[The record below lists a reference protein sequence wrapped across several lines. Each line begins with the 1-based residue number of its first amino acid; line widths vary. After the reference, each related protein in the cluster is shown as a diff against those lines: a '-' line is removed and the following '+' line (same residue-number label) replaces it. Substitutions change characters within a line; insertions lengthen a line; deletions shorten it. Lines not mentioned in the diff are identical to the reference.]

1 MPLTLHVFNPSDK
14 ERLGQVQI
22 PWETV
27 QKTADIDEN
36 ELVLK
41 CDNKLLPYQIDEIDP
56 EDPSSKMLVFSAG
69 TIPRSDNFPEPRRI
83 AVIADKCTGVPNRRG
98 NVPQLI
104 DSKLGMDITGNG
116 VKFTNEALSVWFNL
130 GPKLNR
136 AGQSCYAGAATSVQL
151 YGKEILDAFIDDP
164 SFHDP
169 EKRCMQL
176 DFVELFRPS
185 WEPRHYWDLPFVQKK
200 ELIDRPYH
208 VVSSSDGPVRVSLTI
223 ASDRFDYSYRDPF
236 TTETR
241 HLECRV
247 FRIINLYAGAEYIV
261 EDLFVKGVPKD
272 GIAATDYVHL
282 YFVAH
287 YFSYLSF
294 LDLSISRFDFVP
306 DWFVAS
312 NLLMP
317 FQAYGFATDRHT
329 APIEHPHRTF
339 PNADRERCSFS
350 FNLFPCKVAKSL
362 HSFMR
367 YYPADGSVLNVD
379 TLDKER
385 YRARRHFE
393 DRAGALWDEQI
404 YRPLWVTLA

>member
-14 ERLGQVQI
+14 DRLGQVQV
-22 PWETV
+22 PWEAFH
-27 QKTADIDEN
+27 KRANIDEN

-41 CDNKLLPYQIDEIDP
+41 CGGKLLPYQIDEIDP
-56 EDPSSKMLVFSAG
+56 DDPSSKMLVFSAG
-69 TIPRSDNFPEPRRI
+69 TIPRSDNLPEPRPI
-83 AVIADKCTGVPNRRG
+83 AVIADKSKGVPDRRG
-98 NVPQLI
+98 SVPELI

-116 VKFTNEALSVWFNL
+116 IKFTNKALAVWFNL
-130 GPKLNR
+130 NPKLDR
-136 AGQSCYAGAATSVQL
+136 DGQGWYAGAATSVQL
-151 YGKEILDAFIDDP
+151 YGKEILDAFNDDP
-164 SFHDP
+164 FFHDV

-185 WEPRHYWDLPFVQKK
+185 WEPRHYWDLPLVQKK

-208 VVSSSDGPVRVSLTI
+208 VVSSSVGPVRVSVTI

-236 TTETR
+236 TSETR

-247 FRIINLYAGAEYIV
+247 FRVINVYAGAEYIV
-261 EDLFVKGVPKD
+261 EDLFVKAIPQN

-294 LDLSISRFDFVP
+294 LELSISRFDFVP
-306 DWFVAS
+306 DWFVVS
-312 NLLMP
+312 NLLWP
-317 FQAYGFATDRHT
+317 RFQAYGFATDRHT
-329 APIEHPHRTF
+329 APIEHPHKPF
-339 PNADRERCSFS
+339 PNADTERCSFS
-350 FNLFPCKVAKSL
+350 FNLFPCKVAKCL

-367 YYPADGSVLNVD
+367 LDPAVENVD
-379 TLDKER
+379 PYDKER
-385 YRARRHFE
+385 YSAARRHFE
-393 DRAGALWDEQI
+393 DRAGALWDEHI